1 MKKTHFFVK
10 HWVAAFAIAVLTVVI
25 GVVSLQTLPVEQYP
39 DIAPPMVT
47 VQATYSGADAHA
59 VMESVV
65 MPLEEVINGV
75 ENMIYMDA
83 TATSNG
89 EGEIDIYFKQG
100 TNPDQATVN
109 VQNRVSQASGVLP
122 EDVIKNGVTVE
133 KNVNATL
140 MIMSLESTD
149 EKFDQSF
156 ISNYLDINVMPAI
169 SRIAGVGRTMIMG
182 EQYGVRIWLKPD
194 LMGLYGVTPEEVINC
209 INEQNLVAPIGR
221 LESTKD
227 KIDIEFNG
235 LLDDMSQFEDIII
248 RASEKGEVLRLHDI
262 AEVELGARAYD
273 FRTNIS
279 GNPGVMFYVKQAPG
293 ANATKVNAEIKKVLA
308 DVEKR
313 LPGGLEFKL
322 LETSDDF
329 LYASMYN
336 VVETLIVAIILV
348 VLVVY
353 FFLQDIRATIIP
365 SVTIFVSLIG
375 TFAIVK
381 VAGFSLNLLTLFAL
395 VLAIGTVV
403 DNAIVVVEAV
413 MTKLEQGASS
423 MRRAVSDALS
433 EVTAACISTTMVFM
447 AVFIPVTFMSGT
459 SGTFFKQF
467 GITMASSVGISTIL
481 ALTLCPALCVLLM
494 RPGGGNEQRKGLSR
508 YIWLAYSTSY
518 NALLT
523 RYMNVVTRFIRRSV
537 FAWVLLAVFCIVTGL
552 LIMRSKSELVPQEDQ
567 GFLLVN
573 VMMPPGTYLN
583 DTEATT
589 VELEEYIK
597 SLDEVETVGALTGYS
612 MMEDVTSTNYATLMV
627 RLKNWSERAFFS
639 IADIQ
644 SSISEW
650 ARVNLPQAEV
660 TAFQMP
666 QIPGYGNGSDISLSL
681 QDRSRSA
688 DKRDFVAMGE
698 QFVKKLAERPET
710 EFASSTYS
718 TDFPKYRLDVDEI
731 ACKRMGISPK
741 TVLQTIGAF
750 LAGDY
755 IGSYVQYNN
764 VYRVMVQA
772 GKEYRMSETILN
784 SIFVPVGD
792 HMVPVTQFVSMRL
805 DTGSA
810 MDLHFNM
817 FPSYPVSTYPA
828 PGYTSDDVR
837 KAVDEVMH
845 DVFPETFGYEYSG
858 MAREEADNA
867 NSNETLLIYA
877 ICMLLIYLIMACLY
891 DSLFIPLAVMLS
903 IPFALFGAYLFII
916 PMESMGVG
924 ANVYVQTGIIMMIG
938 LVAKTAILITEFAVQ
953 KRHEGLSIRD
963 AAIGACKDR
972 LRPILMTVLTM
983 ILGMIPLAIGSGAGA
998 VGNRSLALAVI
1009 GGMAVGTIALLF
1021 VTPAFYMVFQKV
1033 HEKLTPDED
1042 EGR

>member
-1 MKKTHFFVK
+1 MKTHFFVK
-10 HWVAAFAIAVLTVVI
+10 HWVAAFAIAVLTIVI
-25 GVVSLQTLPVEQYP
+25 GWVSLETLPVEQYP

-47 VQATYSGADAHA
+47 IQATYSGADAHA

-65 MPLEEVINGV
+65 MPLEEVVNGV
-75 ENMIYMDA
+75 EDMLYMDA

-100 TNPDQATVN
+100 TDADQATVN

-122 EDVIKNGVTVE
+122 EDVIRNGVTVQ

-149 EKFDQSF
+149 GQFDQSF

-169 SRIAGVGRTMIMG
+169 SRIAGVGRTMVMG

-194 LMGLYGVTPEEVINC
+194 LMGLYGVTPEEIVDA
-209 INEQNLVAPIGR
+209 INEQNLVVPIGR
-221 LESTKD
+221 IESATD

-235 LLDDMSQFEDIII
+235 LLDDMREFENIII
-248 RASEKGEVLRLHDI
+248 RASEKGEVLWLRDLAD
-262 AEVELGARAYD
+262 VELGARAYD

-279 GNPGVMFYVKQAPG
+279 GKPGVMFYVKQAPG
-293 ANATKVNAEIKKVLA
+293 ANATKVNAEINKVLA
-308 DVEKR
+308 EVEKR
-313 LPGGLEFKL
+313 LPAGLEFKL

-336 VVETLIVAIILV
+336 VVETLIVAIVLV
-348 VLVVY
+348 VLVVF
-353 FFLQDIRATIIP
+353 FFLQDIKATLIPSITII
-365 SVTIFVSLIG
+365 VSLIG
-375 TFAIVK
+375 TFVFVK
-381 VAGFSLNLLTLFAL
+381 LAGFSLNLLTLFAL

-413 MTKLEQGASS
+413 MTKLEQGATSI
-423 MRRAVSDALS
+423 RRAVSEALS
-433 EVTAACISTTMVFM
+433 EVTVACISTTLVFM

-459 SGTFFKQF
+459 TGTFFKQF
-467 GITMASSVGISTIL
+467 GITMASSVGLSTVL

-494 RPGGGNEQRKGLSR
+494 KPSNGSEQRKGISR
-508 YIWLAYSTSY
+508 YTWIAYTKSF
-518 NALLT
+518 NALLGT
-523 RYMNVVTRFIRRSV
+523 YMKAITQFIRRSAL
-537 FAWVLLAVFCIVTGL
+537 AWILLGVFCVLTAL

-573 VMMPPGTYLN
+573 IMLAPGTYL
-583 DTEATT
+583 DETEATT

-627 RLKNWSERAFFS
+627 RLKNWNERAFFS

-644 SSISEW
+644 KDINDW
-650 ARVNLPQAEV
+650 ATINLPQAEV

-666 QIPGYGNGSDISLSL
+666 QIPGYGNGSDISFSL
-681 QDRSRSA
+681 QDLSRSA
-688 DKRDFVAMGE
+688 DKKEFVAMGE
-698 QFVKKLAERPET
+698 QFVKKLGERPET

-718 TDFPKYRLDVDEI
+718 TDYPKYRLDVDEI
-731 ACKRMGISPK
+731 ACKRLGISPK
-741 TVLQTIGAF
+741 TVLHTIGTF

-772 GKEYRMSETILN
+772 GKEYRMSEAMLN
-784 SIFVPVGD
+784 NIFVPVGD

-810 MDLHFNM
+810 MDLHFNL
-817 FPSYPVSTYPA
+817 FPSYPVSTLPA

-845 DVFPETFGYEYSG
+845 EVFPETFGYEYSG

-867 NSNETLLIYA
+867 SSNETLLIYA

-891 DSLFIPLAVMLS
+891 DSLFIPLAIMLS
-903 IPFALFGAYLFII
+903 IPFALAGAYLAII

-953 KRHEGLSIRD
+953 KRREGMDIRE
-963 AAIGACKDR
+963 AAIGACQDR

-983 ILGMIPLAIGSGAGA
+983 ILGMLPLAVGSGAGA

-1009 GGMAVGTIALLF
+1009 GGMTIGTIALLF
-1021 VTPAFYMVFQKV
+1021 VTPAFYMVFQKL
-1033 HEKLTPDED
+1033 HDKLTPEKDDE
-1042 EGR
+1042 

>member
-1 MKKTHFFVK
+1 MKTHFFVK
-10 HWVAAFAIAVLTVVI
+10 HWVAAFAIAVLTIVI
-25 GVVSLQTLPVEQYP
+25 GWVSLETLPVEQYP

-47 VQATYSGADAHA
+47 IQATYSGADAHA

-65 MPLEEVINGV
+65 MPLEEVVNGV
-75 ENMIYMDA
+75 EDMLYMDA

-100 TNPDQATVN
+100 TDADQATVN

-122 EDVIKNGVTVE
+122 EDVIRNGVTVQ

-149 EKFDQSF
+149 GQFDQSF

-169 SRIAGVGRTMIMG
+169 SRIAGVGRTMVMG

-194 LMGLYGVTPEEVINC
+194 LMGLYGVTPEEIVDA
-209 INEQNLVAPIGR
+209 INEQNLVVPIGR
-221 LESTKD
+221 IESATD

-235 LLDDMSQFEDIII
+235 LLDDMREFENIII
-248 RASEKGEVLRLHDI
+248 RASEKGEVLWLRDLAD
-262 AEVELGARAYD
+262 VELGARAYD

-279 GNPGVMFYVKQAPG
+279 GKPGVMFYVKQAPG
-293 ANATKVNAEIKKVLA
+293 ANATKVNAEINKVLA
-308 DVEKR
+308 EVEKR
-313 LPGGLEFKL
+313 LPAGLEFKL

-336 VVETLIVAIILV
+336 VVETLIVAIVLV
-348 VLVVY
+348 VLVVF
-353 FFLQDIRATIIP
+353 FFLQDIKATLIPSITII
-365 SVTIFVSLIG
+365 VSLIG
-375 TFAIVK
+375 TFVFVK
-381 VAGFSLNLLTLFAL
+381 LAGFSLNLLTLFAL

-413 MTKLEQGASS
+413 MTKLEQGATSI
-423 MRRAVSDALS
+423 RRAVSEALS
-433 EVTAACISTTMVFM
+433 EVTVACISTTLVFM

-459 SGTFFKQF
+459 TGTFFKQF
-467 GITMASSVGISTIL
+467 GITMASSVGLSTVL

-494 RPGGGNEQRKGLSR
+494 KPSNGSEQRKGISR
-508 YIWLAYSTSY
+508 YTWIAYTKSF
-518 NALLT
+518 NALLGT
-523 RYMNVVTRFIRRSV
+523 YMKAITQFIRRSAL
-537 FAWVLLAVFCIVTGL
+537 AWILLGVFCVLTAL

-573 VMMPPGTYLN
+573 IMLAPGTYL
-583 DTEATT
+583 DETEATT

-627 RLKNWSERAFFS
+627 RLKNWNERAFFS

-644 SSISEW
+644 KDINDW
-650 ARVNLPQAEV
+650 ATINLPQAEV

-666 QIPGYGNGSDISLSL
+666 QIPGYGNGSDISFSL
-681 QDRSRSA
+681 QDLSRSA
-688 DKRDFVAMGE
+688 DKKEFVAMGE
-698 QFVKKLAERPET
+698 QFVKKLGERPET

-718 TDFPKYRLDVDEI
+718 TDYPKYRLDVDEI

-741 TVLQTIGAF
+741 TVLHTIGTF

-772 GKEYRMSETILN
+772 GKEYRMSEAMLN
-784 SIFVPVGD
+784 NIFVPVGD

-810 MDLHFNM
+810 MDLHFNL
-817 FPSYPVSTYPA
+817 FPSYPVSTLPA

-845 DVFPETFGYEYSG
+845 EVFPETFGYEYSG

-867 NSNETLLIYA
+867 SSNETLLIYA

-891 DSLFIPLAVMLS
+891 DSLFIPLAIMLS
-903 IPFALFGAYLFII
+903 IPFALAGAYLAII

-953 KRHEGLSIRD
+953 KRREGMDIRE
-963 AAIGACKDR
+963 AAIGACQDR

-983 ILGMIPLAIGSGAGA
+983 ILGMLPLAVGSGAGA

-1009 GGMAVGTIALLF
+1009 GGMTIGTIALLF
-1021 VTPAFYMVFQKV
+1021 VTPSFYMVFQKL
-1033 HEKLTPDED
+1033 HDKLTPEKDDE
-1042 EGR
+1042 

>member
-1 MKKTHFFVK
+1 MKTHFFVK
-10 HWVAAFAIAVLTVVI
+10 HWVAAFAIAVLTIVI
-25 GVVSLQTLPVEQYP
+25 GWVSLETLPVEQYP

-47 VQATYSGADAHA
+47 IQATYSGADAHA

-65 MPLEEVINGV
+65 MPLEEVVNGV
-75 ENMIYMDA
+75 EDMLYMDA

-100 TNPDQATVN
+100 TDADQATVN

-122 EDVIKNGVTVE
+122 EDVIRNGVTVQ

-149 EKFDQSF
+149 GQFDQSF

-169 SRIAGVGRTMIMG
+169 SRIAGVGRTMVMG

-194 LMGLYGVTPEEVINC
+194 LMGLYGVTPEEIVDA
-209 INEQNLVAPIGR
+209 INEQNLVVPIGR
-221 LESTKD
+221 IESATD

-235 LLDDMSQFEDIII
+235 LLDDMREFENIII
-248 RASEKGEVLRLHDI
+248 RASEKGEVLWLRDLAD
-262 AEVELGARAYD
+262 VELGARAYD

-279 GNPGVMFYVKQAPG
+279 GKPGVMFYVKQAPG
-293 ANATKVNAEIKKVLA
+293 ANATKVNAEINKVLTE
-308 DVEKR
+308 VEKR
-313 LPGGLEFKL
+313 LPAGLEFKL

-336 VVETLIVAIILV
+336 VVETLIVAIVLV
-348 VLVVY
+348 VLVVF
-353 FFLQDIRATIIP
+353 FFLQDIKATLIPSITII
-365 SVTIFVSLIG
+365 VSLIG
-375 TFAIVK
+375 TFVFVK
-381 VAGFSLNLLTLFAL
+381 LAGFSLNLLTLFAL

-413 MTKLEQGASS
+413 MTKLEQGATSI
-423 MRRAVSDALS
+423 RRAVSEALS
-433 EVTAACISTTMVFM
+433 EVTVACISTTLVFM

-459 SGTFFKQF
+459 TGTFFKQF
-467 GITMASSVGISTIL
+467 GITMASSVGLSTVL

-494 RPGGGNEQRKGLSR
+494 KPSNGSEQRKGISR
-508 YIWLAYSTSY
+508 YTWIAYTKSF
-518 NALLT
+518 NALLGT
-523 RYMNVVTRFIRRSV
+523 YMKAITQFIRRSAL
-537 FAWVLLAVFCIVTGL
+537 AWILLGVFCVLTAL

-573 VMMPPGTYLN
+573 IMLAPGTYL
-583 DTEATT
+583 DETEATT

-627 RLKNWSERAFFS
+627 RLKNWNERAFFS

-644 SSISEW
+644 KDINDW
-650 ARVNLPQAEV
+650 ATINLPQAEV

-666 QIPGYGNGSDISLSL
+666 QIPGYGNGSDISFSL
-681 QDRSRSA
+681 QDLSRSA
-688 DKRDFVAMGE
+688 DKKEFVAMGE
-698 QFVKKLAERPET
+698 QFVKKLGERPET

-718 TDFPKYRLDVDEI
+718 TDYPKYRLDVDEI

-741 TVLQTIGAF
+741 TVLHTIGTF

-772 GKEYRMSETILN
+772 GKEYRMSEAMLN
-784 SIFVPVGD
+784 NIFVPVGD

-810 MDLHFNM
+810 MDLHFNL
-817 FPSYPVSTYPA
+817 FPSYPVSTLPA

-845 DVFPETFGYEYSG
+845 EVFPETFGYEYSG

-867 NSNETLLIYA
+867 SSNETLLIYA

-891 DSLFIPLAVMLS
+891 DSLFIPLAIMLS
-903 IPFALFGAYLFII
+903 IPFALAGAYLAII

-953 KRHEGLSIRD
+953 KRREGMDIRE
-963 AAIGACKDR
+963 AAIGACQDR

-983 ILGMIPLAIGSGAGA
+983 ILGMLPLAVGSGAGA

-1009 GGMAVGTIALLF
+1009 GGMTIGTIALLF
-1021 VTPAFYMVFQKV
+1021 VTPSFYMVFQKL
-1033 HEKLTPDED
+1033 HDKLTPEKDDE
-1042 EGR
+1042 